1 MEFAT
6 LATVR
11 ASSSRLPNKCFL
23 PLTNINLLEHVLL
36 RAKKGGLNPIVCTS
50 THTSDNEIIKIA
62 QNLKLQSF
70 RGSLENKLQRWAR
83 CSQSSEFEIFHL
95 LDCDDP
101 FFDVDE
107 IKLSASLLEKN
118 KLDMVHTSNRSDSG
132 FASVGIS
139 ITKSFL
145 LELESRAN
153 YLNSNDFDVIPWKIL
168 IQGTDK
174 IMKMKDNVIFEN
186 DDKFRLTVDYLED
199 YWVIKILHHQLGT
212 HASRFEV
219 ESLLRDHPTLALLNF
234 FRNQDFLQNKKLKLD
249 FNFGIK

>member
-11 ASSSRLPNKCFL
+11 ASSSRLPNKCYL

-50 THTSDNEIIKIA
+50 THNSDNEIIKIA
-62 QNLKLQSF
+62 QNLNLESF
-70 RGSLENKLQRWAR
+70 RGSLENKVQRWAR
-83 CSQSSEFEIFHL
+83 CAQLSQFEIFHL

-107 IKLSASLLEKN
+107 IKLSLSLLVKN

-145 LELESRAN
+145 LKLESRAIN
-153 YLNSNDFDVIPWKIL
+153 LNSNDLDVIPWKIL
-168 IQGTDK
+168 LQETDK
-174 IMKMKDNVIFEN
+174 IMKMEDNVIFDK

-199 YWVIKILHHQLGT
+199 YWVVKILHDQLGT
-212 HASRFEV
+212 HATRFAV
-219 ESLLRDHPTLALLNF
+219 ESLLKDHPTLALLNF
-234 FRNQDFLQNKKLKLD
+234 FRNQDFFQNKKLKLSS
-249 FNFGIK
+249 NFGIK